1 MKAVVLAAGE
11 GSRIWPLAETKP
23 KHLLPIAG
31 KPILGHVL
39 TALAEGGISDATIVV
54 GFHEEAIQQALGDGA
69 EYKIRLT
76 YLRQPRWTGT
86 ASALRIAYDAVG
98 RERFLVVYGDLVITP
113 NAVNAVIGKS
123 RDCSRVIGVVR
134 VPDASQYGVVESD
147 EDNVTKIVEKP
158 GSMTGKPGW
167 VNTGMYVLDRE
178 VFEAIDATGQSRRA
192 EYELTSSLQLLVRR
206 GKEIKS
212 AVVEPSDWLDVG
224 RPWDLL
230 VANKRILSR
239 LREKMLGTIESGV
252 TLKGPVSVDE
262 DAVIKSGTYVEG
274 PVYCGKG
281 TRIGPNARVRPF
293 TSLENDVLVGPFCD
307 IKNTIVMRGSKI
319 PHLSYVGD
327 SVIGEA
333 CNLGAGTVTANVRFD
348 KRTVRMKIKG
358 QLSDSGQEKLG
369 VIMGDRVQTGI
380 NVSLMPGVRIGAESW
395 IGPGAIVSK
404 DVPSGRTLLVKQSY
418 EVRIRS
424 SKKTKRAA

>member
-23 KHLLPIAG
+23 KHLLSIAG
-31 KPILGHVL
+31 KPILGRVL
-39 TALAEGGISDATIVV
+39 TALSEAGISDATIVV
-54 GFHEEAIQQALGDGA
+54 GFHEEAIKQALGDGA
-69 EYKIRLT
+69 EYNIRLT

-98 RERFLVVYGDLVITP
+98 RERFLVAYGDLVITSD
-113 NAVNAVIGKS
+113 AVNAVIAKS

-147 EDNVTKIVEKP
+147 GDNVIKIVEKP
-158 GSMTGKPGW
+158 GRMAGKPGW
-167 VNTGMYVLDRE
+167 VNAGMYVLDRE

-192 EYELTSSLQLLVRR
+192 EFELTSSLRLLVKR
-206 GKEIKS
+206 GREIKS

-230 VANKRILSR
+230 VANKRILGMLEENR
-239 LREKMLGTIESGV
+239 LGTIESGV
-252 TLKGPVSVDE
+252 TLKGLVSVGE
-262 DAVIKSGTYVEG
+262 GAVIKSGTCIEG
-274 PVYCGKG
+274 PVYCGTG
-281 TRIGPNARVRPF
+281 SRIGPNARLRPF
-293 TSLENDVLVGPFCD
+293 TCLENDVLVGPFCD
-307 IKNTIVMRGSKI
+307 IKNSIVMRRSKI

-333 CNLGAGTVTANVRFD
+333 CNLGAGTVTANLRFD
-348 KRTVRMKIKG
+348 RRTVRMKIKG
-358 QLSDSGQEKLG
+358 RLIDSGQEKLG

-380 NVSLMPGVRIGAESW
+380 NVSLMPGVRIGPDSW
-395 IGPGAIVSK
+395 IGPGAVVSR
-404 DVPSGRTLLVKQSY
+404 DVPSRSSLLVKQSH
-418 EVRIRS
+418 ELRIRS
-424 SKKTKRAA
+424 LKKTMRAA